1 MTTKCPFRVKN
12 GNRGLAARCPLRPQ
26 QRTSPLRPA
35 HCIRMSESETVLFVG
50 VVALA
55 VALAVIVS

>member
-1 MTTKCPFRVKN
+1 
-12 GNRGLAARCPLRPQ
+12 
-26 QRTSPLRPA
+26 
-35 HCIRMSESETVLFVG
+35 MSESETVLFVG